1 MIALNGCQ
9 IRLSPFITKCRH
21 KKQTKTCPYQAEK
34 DGKEDKAMKEAK
46 GHNQ

>member
-1 MIALNGCQ
+1 MAAKLDCHPSLQNVDI
-9 IRLSPFITKCRH
+9 
-21 KKQTKTCPYQAEK
+21 KKQTKTYPYQAEK